1 MPRLLVGVGS
11 LALTLSVFR
20 PLITG
25 QKNTRACPSMLR
37 RHVRARSLANVLKTF
52 SESVCNSWVDVF
64 TDSLSLLHA
73 WNKQGSRTPQLA
85 SAFKSIFWA
94 IFQSNACLNV
104 IHLPLSLNPA
114 DIPSRHLTLHD
125 SKLAPNLWFLL
136 QDLFGGESGHM
147 ELPCVARL
155 HVPSVRC
162 PQCSYPNDSSF
173 LFCQMC
179 GYQRQLTNPLHIQR
193 ANFNLSSLDSRLSAL
208 NASANST
215 PYAKQK
221 SSLRAIENYI
231 AMVHEL
237 GLDLS
242 TGFLFRPTDH
252 KGLVINTAF
261 ASSTA
266 ESRLRSYL
274 NEGKINDGETLHSFR
289 SDCAIPLALSGSSLI
304 DVMSQVGWHR
314 ASTAHYY
321 MKLAQVL
328 RCDGPSSYLAATD
341 PSQSSSADQYIDM
354 NTLKQFLCAFP
365 PTHTS

>member
-1 MPRLLVGVGS
+1 MS
-11 LALTLSVFR
+11 HVF
-20 PLITG
+20 
-25 QKNTRACPSMLR
+25 QK
-37 RHVRARSLANVLKTF
+37 
-52 SESVCNSWVDVF
+52 
-64 TDSLSLLHA
+64 
-73 WNKQGSRTPQLA
+73 
-85 SAFKSIFWA
+85 
-94 IFQSNACLNV
+94 
-104 IHLPLSLNPA
+104 
-114 DIPSRHLTLHD
+114 
-125 SKLAPNLWFLL
+125 KLAVAQLRPK
-136 QDLFGGESGHM
+136 DLFIIGRDQAYFKLLFFSADRGGDLGQMKTQEILRFPDNSG
-147 ELPCVARL
+147 LL
-155 HVPSVRC
+155 FNHVWGKTLRDGTSNVFGVHRHPTITIC
-162 PQCSYPNDSSF
+162 PV
-173 LFCQMC
+173 
-179 GYQRQLTNPLHIQR
+179 
-193 ANFNLSSLDSRLSAL
+193 
-208 NASANST
+208 
-215 PYAKQK
+215 
-221 SSLRAIENYI
+221 RAIENYI

-289 SDCAIPLALSGSSLI
+289 SGCAIPLALSGSSLI